1 MATSFTK
8 PAAAPAVEKCA
19 NKGCSNDLDTTG
31 KPKWCKACRAAYQR
45 ERQILYAQDSEKI
58 GFNAGAVAMRN
69 SLLAVLLQAHP
80 NGRML
85 VHEVASFISG
95 AELPSYPSLGDVGD
109 AGSLQR

>member
-1 MATSFTK
+1 MPVLVNPTTEK
-8 PAAAPAVEKCA
+8 LEKCA

-58 GFNAGAVAMRN
+58 GFNAGVIAMRN
-69 SLLAVLLQAHP
+69 SLLSILLGANP

-85 VHEVASFISG
+85 VHEVASFVSK
-95 AELPSYPSLGDVGD
+95 AELPEFPVSNPEGNRD
-109 AGSLQR
+109 GSS

>member
-1 MATSFTK
+1 MASSFSK
-8 PAAAPAVEKCA
+8 PAASPATEKCA

-31 KPKWCKACRAAYQR
+31 KPKWCRACRAAYQR

-58 GFNAGAVAMRN
+58 GFNAGAIAMRN

-85 VHEVASFISG
+85 VHEVASFIST
-95 AELPSYPSLGDVGD
+95 AELPGFP
-109 AGSLQR
+109 GSNAEGNRESGA